1 MTVNSRLFRS
11 KYLIYNTH
19 MSLRIKHNEVEFGVG
34 DRIKVFQKI
43 KEGEKTRV
51 AFFEG
56 MVLSISGT
64 GDRKMFTVRRIG
76 EAAIGIERIFP
87 ISLPTIEKIEVIK
100 KGTRGVKQARL
111 YYTRDKSTKEID
123 KIYSRNNRRELAKKQ
138 ATEKTVKV
146 AKVVKAKKT
155 PKSK

>member
-1 MTVNSRLFRS
+1 
-11 KYLIYNTH
+11 

-138 ATEKTVKV
+138 ASEKTAKPIVKKVAKKTVK
-146 AKVVKAKKT
+146 
-155 PKSK
+155 KSSK

>member
-1 MTVNSRLFRS
+1 
-11 KYLIYNTH
+11 
-19 MSLRIKHNEVEFGVG
+19 MSLIIKHKDQEFGVG

-56 MVLSISGT
+56 MVLAIKGR

-76 EAAIGIERIFP
+76 EAGIGIEKIFP

-100 KGTRGVKQARL
+100 KGTRGVKQAKL
-111 YYTRDKSTKEID
+111 YYTREKSTKEID
-123 KIYSRNNRRELAKKQ
+123 KIYSRAKRKEQAKKKP
-138 ATEKTVKV
+138 AP
-146 AKVVKAKKT
+146 AKRGRGK
-155 PKSK
+155 

>member
-1 MTVNSRLFRS
+1 M
-11 KYLIYNTH
+11 IYNTH

-100 KGTRGVKQARL
+100 KGTRGVNLQKRLIKFIQETIDVSLPKNKQQ
-111 YYTRDKSTKEID
+111 
-123 KIYSRNNRRELAKKQ
+123 KKL
-138 ATEKTVKV
+138 
-146 AKVVKAKKT
+146 
-155 PKSK
+155 